1 MRNLLWY
8 DVFRQ
13 RVLDKHGLEAQ
24 TTLTDT
30 QTSECASD
38 YRHWFQLNELRLD
51 QRRQNI
57 TSYISA
63 RMHRDVGN
71 RFAVYSIWKFGLPT
85 IGEPLR
91 QACLQSAMLQS
102 TLSGDDRLAV
112 WEHVDLC
119 INWCQWV
126 ARDVRLRKETDKYK
140 EEKRKSGSWKQSG
153 LNETELAARQYKQ
166 QQQELRRPRR

>member
-8 DVFRQ
+8 DWFRQ
-13 RVLDKHGLEAQ
+13 GVLDKHGLAAQ
-24 TTLTDT
+24 ATLTDT
-30 QTSECASD
+30 QTSECAKD
-38 YRHWFQLNELRLD
+38 HREWFQLNELRPD
-51 QRRQNI
+51 QSRAST

-102 TLSGDDRLAV
+102 TLSVDDWQAV
-112 WEHVDLC
+112 SQHVDHC

-126 ARDVRLRKETDKYK
+126 ARDVRLRKETDRYK
-140 EEKRKSGSWKQSG
+140 EEKRKSGRWKQSG
-153 LNETELAARQYKQ
+153 LNDTELAARQYKQ